1 MAEDWLSDVQKYDP
15 GADPDVVA
23 GIVRYCGI
31 ALRKRDSALVSF
43 TSDDE
48 VARVRNN
55 FLRKKLAL
63 DHSDD
68 DLNVAIGDVG
78 ERMRGDNTK
87 NRVTVYYL
95 LSQAFD
101 RHDTF
106 RKAPK
111 TKAAPKGDDVVA
123 AGPAAEPVA
132 PEPVAA
138 PEPPP
143 AQPDEVVSPVVSLGG
158 ESAAAPE
165 TARPAEPVA
174 PAAFGRKVSN
184 GVPPPPANPIR
195 STVAEHSPSQLVEE
209 EESGGSRWWL
219 WLILAVVA
227 VAVVL
232 WWLTR

>member
-43 TSDDE
+43 SSDDE

-63 DHSDD
+63 EHPDEELD
-68 DLNVAIGDVG
+68 VAINSVG
-78 ERMRGDNTK
+78 ERMKGDSSK

-106 RKAPK
+106 RKAPRAK
-111 TKAAPKGDDVVA
+111 
-123 AGPAAEPVA
+123 
-132 PEPVAA
+132 
-138 PEPPP
+138 
-143 AQPDEVVSPVVSLGG
+143 
-158 ESAAAPE
+158 
-165 TARPAEPVA
+165 A
-174 PAAFGRKVSN
+174 PAA
-184 GVPPPPANPIR
+184 
-195 STVAEHSPSQLVEE
+195 
-209 EESGGSRWWL
+209 SG
-219 WLILAVVA
+219 
-227 VAVVL
+227 
-232 WWLTR
+232 T